1 MKKIMLRN
9 VKNWKLA
16 IVGVVALLPTVS
28 HAVSNLRELIDL
40 ILDYIGKIIP
50 LIFAVTIVVFLYWVF
65 IYIARPAKQS
75 EAAGY
80 IFFSVV
86 ALFVMISIW
95 GLVQILT
102 GTFFPGSPFGLPS
115 IRPGGANRSGSFESS
130 PGRSG
135 TFESSPGTAGSSR

>member
-1 MKKIMLRN
+1 MMTEIF
-9 VKNWKLA
+9 
-16 IVGVVALLPTVS
+16 IT
-28 HAVSNLRELIDL
+28 LIKPSDL

-50 LIFAVTIVVFLYWVF
+50 LIFALTIVVFLYWIF
-65 IYIARPAKQS
+65 IYVAKPDKKG

-80 IFFSVV
+80 IFFTVI

-102 GTFFPGSPFGLPS
+102 GTFFPGAPFGLPS

-135 TFESSPGTAGSSR
+135 TFESSPGTAGSSH